1 MHPQLPKRF
10 YADFDQKKHKATYFT
25 FLSDAYRLFSVI
37 SQETETANL
46 NTNLN
51 ENSNHWN
58 TCQDFNTEVDTTEIT
73 IGAYNILQKKNGSYW
88 LTVGSEI
95 IPDYVLAQLETAET
109 TNDWASK
116 LVRQTDIMRS
126 VRLPSAF

>member
-1 MHPQLPKRF
+1 MHPQLPKLF
-10 YADFDQKKHKATYFT
+10 YIDFDQKKHKATYFT
-25 FLSDAYRLFSVI
+25 FLSDAYRLFSVY

-51 ENSNHWN
+51 ANSNHWN
-58 TCQDFNTEVDTTEIT
+58 TCQDFNTEEDTTEIT

-88 LTVGSEI
+88 LTVGSET

-109 TNDWASK
+109 TNDWASE